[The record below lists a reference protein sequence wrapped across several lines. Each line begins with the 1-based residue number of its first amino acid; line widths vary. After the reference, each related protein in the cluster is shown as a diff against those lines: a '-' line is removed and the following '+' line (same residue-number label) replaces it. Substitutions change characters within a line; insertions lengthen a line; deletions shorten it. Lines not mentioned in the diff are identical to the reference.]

1 MDQDNTIAQYHQ
13 VVRAFTLNYAQ
24 VSSVAILVFDYAL
37 TFNLEVSL
45 IWGSKWSLPKVL
57 FLISRYSPVF
67 DVPLALYTNR
77 TTYIQIPVT
86 ITPAVSVQNV
96 YFRKGGTAFG
106 ISGAQAILIVR
117 TYALSGRRRSV
128 GIIFTSIWAVG
139 LSATIVL
146 VVFFVRSTVYT
157 PSPFQGIP
165 GCYQAES
172 GTTDLVII
180 FIMVFVTETMIMAYT
195 LYLGITKYR
204 DVRTPLV
211 VTLYRDG
218 ITYYVCLCVVSFWN
232 VFMLLDGRVFPKEAL
247 AQVLNTFLR
256 VMHSVL
262 STRVLLHIRDV
273 ERKRF
278 AEDFNGLLPTMG
290 FELGTV
296 EPETEI

>member
-1 MDQDNTIAQYHQ
+1 MDQDNTIAHYYQ
-13 VVRAFTLNYAQ
+13 VDRALALNYAQ

-57 FLISRYSPVF
+57 FLLSRYSPVI
-67 DVPLALYTNR
+67 DVPLACSRLN
-77 TTYIQIPVT
+77 
-86 ITPAVSVQNV
+86 AANV

-117 TYALSGRRRSV
+117 TYALSGCRRSV
-128 GIIFTSIWAVG
+128 GIVFTSIWAVG

-146 VVFFVRSTVYT
+146 VAFYVRSTVHT

-165 GCYQAES
+165 GCYQAAS
-172 GTTDLVII
+172 STTELVII
-180 FIMVFVTETMIMAYT
+180 FIMVFVNETMIMAYT

-218 ITYYVCLCVVSFWN
+218 ITYYMCLCVVSFWN

-262 STRVLLHIRDV
+262 STLVLLHIRDV

-278 AEDFNGLLPTMG
+278 AEDNGLLPTMG

>member
-1 MDQDNTIAQYHQ
+1 MDQDNTIAQYYQ
-13 VVRAFTLNYAQ
+13 IVR
-24 VSSVAILVFDYAL
+24 VFDYAL

-57 FLISRYSPVF
+57 FFLSRYSPVF
-67 DVPLALYTNR
+67 DVPLVLYTNR
-77 TTYIQIPVT
+77 TTYIQISAT

-106 ISGAQAILIVR
+106 ISGAQAILVVR
-117 TYALSGRRRSV
+117 TYGLSGCRRSV
-128 GIIFTSIWAVG
+128 GVVFTSIWAMG
-139 LSATIVL
+139 LSAMIVL
-146 VVFFVRSTVYT
+146 VVFYVRSTVHT
-157 PSPFQGIP
+157 PSPFQGIS
-165 GCYQAES
+165 GCYQAAS
-172 GTTDLVII
+172 STTDLVII
-180 FIMVFVTETMIMAYT
+180 FIMVFVNETMIMAYT

-232 VFMLLDGRVFPKEAL
+232 VFMLLNGRVLPKEAL
-247 AQVLNTFLR
+247 GQVLNTFLR

-278 AEDFNGLLPTMG
+278 AEDNGLLPTPVG
-290 FELGTV
+290 FELGT
-296 EPETEI
+296 

>member
-1 MDQDNTIAQYHQ
+1 MTMDQDNTIAQYYQ
-13 VVRAFTLNYAQ
+13 VVRALTLNYTQ
-24 VSSVAILVFDYAL
+24 VSSAAILVFDYAL
-37 TFNLEVSL
+37 TLNLEVSL

-57 FLISRYSPVF
+57 FLVSRYSPVF
-67 DVPLALYTNR
+67 DMPLACSRLNAA
-77 TTYIQIPVT
+77 I
-86 ITPAVSVQNV
+86 SW
-96 YFRKGGTAFG
+96 GTAFG
-106 ISGAQAILIVR
+106 ISGAQAILLVR
-117 TYALSGRRRSV
+117 TYALSGCRRSV
-128 GIIFTSIWAVG
+128 GIVFTSIWAVG

-146 VVFFVRSTVYT
+146 VVFYDRRTVYT
-157 PSPFQGIP
+157 PSPFQGIS
-165 GCYQAES
+165 GCYRAAS
-172 GTTDLVII
+172 STTVLVII
-180 FIMVFVTETMIMAYT
+180 FIMAFVNETMIMAYT
-195 LYLGITKYR
+195 LYLGIIKYR

-232 VFMLLDGRVFPKEAL
+232 VFMILNGRVFPKEAL

-278 AEDFNGLLPTMG
+278 AEDNDPLPTLG
-290 FELGTV
+290 LELGTV